1 MVNVKHKKCLPVT
14 PHQTCHTAA
23 LNQTEYVTVRQ
34 VIMCKYEESKYGEG
48 IESKLY
54 QVKMN
59 CPTISYL
66 ILLALPTFTLTFNPT
81 LTVPI

>member
-34 VIMCKYEESKYGEG
+34 VIMCKYEESKWRRHREQ
-48 IESKLY
+48 IIPSEDELS
-54 QVKMN
+54 
-59 CPTISYL
+59 TISYL
-66 ILLALPTFTLTFNPT
+66 ILLALPTSTLTFNPT

>member
-34 VIMCKYEESKYGEG
+34 VIMCKYEESKWRRHREQ
-48 IESKLY
+48 IIPSEDELSNHKLL
-54 QVKMN
+54 N
-59 CPTISYL
+59 FTCFAYL
-66 ILLALPTFTLTFNPT
+66 YID
-81 LTVPI
+81 I